1 MSVPTPDQHLP
12 QIPYRAVE
20 VNPLTKKELKWSAHR
35 KVPVAM
41 LDEEVLLDSSAIVSR
56 LAAEAEAAKALAQ
69 QPKKGGWL
77 GRKAAPASA
86 PQPSAASLGDHQA
99 TWRQSQMQ
107 VVCQCGDTMC
117 CLRGLQG

>member
-1 MSVPTPDQHLP
+1 MPRVPARQVAFFVTSCCVRNAAKDLDVP

-41 LDEEVLLDSSAIVSR
+41 LDEEVLLDSSVIVSR
-56 LAAEAEAAKALAQ
+56 LAAEAEAAKAQRAQ
-69 QPKKGGWL
+69 PPTKGGWL

-86 PQPSAASLGDHQA
+86 PQPSAASLGEPQR
-99 TWRQSQMQ
+99 TPQQ
-107 VVCQCGDTMC
+107 T
-117 CLRGLQG
+117 